1 MKVLIIGAGSV
12 GIGVGASLKCSNVD
26 VDFITSTYE
35 TKRAIEAGGIA
46 RKGMFGNIGI
56 MKGQVGVY
64 DEYSKLPKDAYDY
77 IIIATKTTANAEVA
91 EKLSEAEACMKDT
104 GVIVFM
110 QNGMGYEAPFLEY
123 FHEESLYHSR
133 VITGFKREVPN
144 ESTVTAHQ
152 APILFGSIYG
162 GDLAVVKPLAD
173 AINKSGLPAE
183 IDEDI
188 SIALWDK
195 FIYNTTLN
203 PLGAILDMSYGE
215 LAESEYAHSMLDIL
229 IEETFAVI
237 KAAGCRTYWADAD
250 EYRDELFNNL
260 IPVTGAHRSS
270 TLQDIKRGKKTEI
283 DTMTGS
289 LLAIASQCNVAVP
302 VHTMIYSLVK
312 AMEEKF

>member
-77 IIIATKTTANAEVA
+77 IIIATKTTANVEVA

-302 VHTMIYSLVK
+302 VHSMIYSLIK

>member
-26 VDFITSTYE
+26 VDFITSTFE
-35 TKRAIEAGGIA
+35 RKLAIQKGGIA
-46 RKGMFGNIGI
+46 RKGIFGNVSIAA
-56 MKGQVGVY
+56 GQVGVY
-64 DEYSKLPKDAYDY
+64 DEYSRLPKDAYDY
-77 IIIATKTTANAEVA
+77 VIIATKTTANLEVA
-91 EKLSEAEACMKDT
+91 TKLSEAEECMKDN

-110 QNGMGYEAPFLEY
+110 QNGMGYETPFLEY
-123 FHEESLYHSR
+123 FHESSLYHSR

-144 ESTVTAHQ
+144 ESTITAHQ
-152 APILFGSIYG
+152 APILIGSIYG
-162 GDLAVVKPLAD
+162 GDLDIVRPLAE
-173 AINKSGLPAE
+173 AINKSGLPAQV
-183 IDEDI
+183 DDDI

-215 LAESEYAHSMLDIL
+215 LAENDYAHSMLDVL
-229 IEETFAVI
+229 IEETFSVI
-237 KAAGCRTYWADAD
+237 KAANCRTYWADAD

-270 TLQDIKRGKKTEI
+270 TLQDIKRNKKTEI
-283 DTMTGS
+283 ETMTGS

-302 VHTMIYSLVK
+302 VHTMVYSLIK
-312 AMEEKF
+312 AMEERF

>member
-1 MKVLIIGAGSV
+1 MKVLIIGAGAV
-12 GIGVGASLKCSNVD
+12 GIGIGASLKCSNVD
-26 VDFITSTYE
+26 VDFITSTFE
-35 TKRAIEAGGIA
+35 VGRAINEYGIA
-46 RKGMFGNIGI
+46 RKGLFGNVAIA
-56 MKGQVGVY
+56 KGQVGVY
-64 DEYSKLPKDAYDY
+64 EEYAKLPKDAYDY
-77 IIIATKTTANAEVA
+77 VIIATKTIANLEVA
-91 EKLSEAEACMKDT
+91 TKLSEAEACMKDT

-123 FHEESLYHSR
+123 FHESSLYHSR
-133 VITGFKREVPN
+133 VITGFKQEVIN

-152 APILFGSIYG
+152 APILIGSIYG
-162 GDLAVVKPLAD
+162 GDLDIVRPLAD
-173 AINKSGLPAE
+173 AINKSGLPAQV
-183 IDEDI
+183 DEDI

-215 LAESEYAHSMLDIL
+215 LAENDYAHSMLDVL

-237 KAAGCRTYWADAD
+237 KAANCRTYWASAD

-260 IPVTGAHRSS
+260 IPVTGNHRSS
-270 TLQDIKRGKKTEI
+270 TLQDIQKKKKTEI
-283 DTMTGS
+283 ETMTGS

-302 VHTMIYSLVK
+302 VHTMVYSLIK

>member
-26 VDFITSTYE
+26 VDFITSTFAR
-35 TKRAIEAGGIA
+35 KLAIQNGGIA
-46 RKGMFGNIGI
+46 RKGMFGNVTIAQ
-56 MKGQVGVY
+56 GQVGVY
-64 DEYSKLPKDAYDY
+64 DEYAKLPKDAYDY
-77 IIIATKTTANAEVA
+77 VIIATKTTANLEVA
-91 EKLSEAEACMKDT
+91 TKLSEAEACMKDG

-110 QNGMGYEAPFLEY
+110 QNGMGYETPFLEY

-133 VITGFKREVPN
+133 VITGFKREMPN

-162 GDLAVVKPLAD
+162 GDLEVIRPLAE
-173 AINKSGLPAE
+173 AINRSGLPAQV
-183 IDEDI
+183 DEDI
-188 SIALWDK
+188 SVALWDK

-215 LAESEYAHSMLDIL
+215 LAASDYAHSMMDVL
-229 IEETFAVI
+229 IEETFTVI
-237 KAAGCRTYWADAD
+237 KAAGCRTNWDNADD
-250 EYRDELFNNL
+250 YRDYLFNEM

-270 TLQDIKRGKKTEI
+270 TLQDIKKNKKTEI

-302 VHTMIYSLVK
+302 VHTMIYSLIK
-312 AMEEKF
+312 AMEERF